1 MSTKNA
7 SGMADGEILSGEA
20 AAPPLG
26 VTFPRGIY
34 RLILKKNS
42 FAHHQTFGRSG
53 DRPSLHHPTPN
64 YKLPTTNSQ
73 LPHSL
78 NRGFHFLEKFLNFA
92 PNK

>member
-7 SGMADGEILSGEA
+7 SGMADGEILSEEA

-53 DRPSLHHPTPN
+53 DRPSLHHPTSI
-64 YKLPTTNSQ
+64 SQ
-73 LPHSL
+73 LQT
-78 NRGFHFLEKFLNFA
+78 
-92 PNK
+92 PNSPTP

>member
-7 SGMADGEILSGEA
+7 SGMADGEILSEEA

-34 RLILKKNS
+34 RLILKKKL
-42 FAHHQTFGRSG
+42 FCTPPDFRTVG
-53 DRPSLHHPTPN
+53 RPSLLAPPDFQ
-64 YKLPTTNSQ
+64 LPTTNSQ

-78 NRGFHFLEKFLNFA
+78 NRGIHFLEKFLNFA
-92 PNK
+92 AK

>member
-7 SGMADGEILSGEA
+7 SGMADGEILSEEA

-34 RLILKKNS
+34 RLILKKKTLLHTTRLS
-42 FAHHQTFGRSG
+42 DGRETVPPCTT
-53 DRPSLHHPTPN
+53 R
-64 YKLPTTNSQ
+64 LPTTNSQ